1 MRLTDKVAIITGAAT
16 GIGRVA
22 AVMFAREGAK
32 VVCCDINDDE
42 GRETVRLV
50 GQTVG
55 LRGAA
60 AYISCNVSE
69 GEEVQRVIQ
78 YAVEKYGK
86 LDVVYNN
93 AGTHGPFAAC
103 VDTDEADW
111 DRVMQVNLKS
121 VFLFSKYGIPEL
133 VKQPTSSLIHTSS
146 VSALG
151 SSGMGAF
158 PPVHAYSA
166 SIGGIVS
173 FSYALAARYG
183 PQGLRSNV
191 ICPGFIRTP
200 MHTDAQWAR
209 GFGLEAE
216 ILDGI
221 PRQRLGE
228 AEDVA
233 SLAVFLASDESSYI
247 TGATIP
253 VDGGISVTFATAA
266 RHSEEWMVATGR
278 LGGF

>member
-1 MRLTDKVAIITGAAT
+1 MRLAGKVAIVTGAAT

-22 AVMFAREGAK
+22 TVMFAREGAK
-32 VVCCDINDDE
+32 VLCCDINDAE
-42 GRETVRLV
+42 GRETVRMA
-50 GQTVG
+50 GQNAG
-55 LRGAA
+55 NGGAA
-60 AYISCNVSE
+60 CYLSCDVSQTDD
-69 GEEVQRVIQ
+69 VKRTIQ
-78 YAVEKYGK
+78 YAIEKYGK

-103 VDTDEADW
+103 TETEEEDW

-121 VFLFSKYGIPEL
+121 AFMFSKYAIPEL
-133 VKQPTSSLIHTSS
+133 VKQHTSSLIHTSS

-151 SSGMGAF
+151 SSGMGVF
-158 PPVHAYSA
+158 PPVHAYAA
-166 SIGGIVS
+166 SVGGIVS

-183 PQGLRSNV
+183 PKGLRSNV
-191 ICPGFIRTP
+191 ILPGFIRTP

-209 GFGLEAE
+209 GAGLEGQ
-216 ILDGI
+216 ILLGI

-233 SLAVFLASDESSYI
+233 NLAVFLASDESSYI

-253 VDGGISVTFATAA
+253 VDGGISVTFATVPRQGDEWRQVA
-266 RHSEEWMVATGR
+266 EE
-278 LGGF
+278 